1 MANIGVGAVRIIDA
15 SGDAVDDDNQRLRV
29 TTEQDAAFDTFVTY
43 PNFEASTTATAIS
56 GGDGTSGGLNTSV
69 TDAKEIVIQTDD
81 ANTSYIM
88 VGSSAGTTVAN
99 ATVANRKGVKLNGGE
114 TLVLA
119 IASLAAIFIH
129 TTEASQYV
137 NVAYFK

>member
-1 MANIGVGAVRIIDA
+1 MANVIGNGSISQIADVD
-15 SGDAVDDDNQRLRV
+15 GDPITTANRFPVE
-29 TTEQDAAFDTFVTY
+29 TEQDDAFGTFVSY
-43 PNFEASTTATAIS
+43 PTFTAHTTVEA
-56 GGDGTSGGLNTSV
+56 LNGSNHLNITNV
-69 TDAKEIVIQTDD
+69 ADAKEILIQTDD

-99 ATVANRKGVKLNGGE
+99 ATVANRKGIKLNGGE

-137 NVAYFK
+137 NVSYFK